1 MKKLREYGILPAIG
15 FLLATLGQI
24 GFWRWK
30 VDFILNGYKYL
41 PFAVAPLFAFLGAW
55 LMVGKVSF
63 SYWKET
69 DNNGNSA
76 YNVFLAVGL
85 LLLILSLGVAFEA
98 VSEA

>member
-1 MKKLREYGILPAIG
+1 MKKLRELGIIPAIG
-15 FLLATLGQI
+15 FLLGTLGQI

-30 VDFILNGYKYL
+30 VDLILNGYKYL

-63 SYWKET
+63 SYWKES

-85 LLLILSLGVAFEA
+85 LLLILSMGVAFEA

>member
-1 MKKLREYGILPAIG
+1 LILDG
-15 FLLATLGQI
+15 
-24 GFWRWK
+24 
-30 VDFILNGYKYL
+30 DKYL
-41 PFAVAPLFAFLGAW
+41 PFAIAPVFAFLASW

-63 SYWKET
+63 SYWKES

-85 LLLILSLGVAFEA
+85 LMLILGFGIAFEA

>member
-1 MKKLREYGILPAIG
+1 MKKLREYGIISAIG

-30 VDFILNGYKYL
+30 VDLILNGYKYL

-85 LLLILSLGVAFEA
+85 LLLILGLGIAFEA

>member
-15 FLLATLGQI
+15 FLLGTLGQI
-24 GFWRWK
+24 GFWRYK
-30 VDFILNGYKYL
+30 VDLILEGYKYL
-41 PFAVAPLFAFLGAW
+41 PFATAPVFAFLATW
-55 LMVGKVSF
+55 LMVGKVNF

-85 LLLILSLGVAFEA
+85 LMLILGLGIAFEA

>member
-1 MKKLREYGILPAIG
+1 MKKLRELGIIPAIG

-30 VDFILNGYKYL
+30 VDLILDGYKYL
-41 PFAVAPLFAFLGAW
+41 PFAVAPLFAFLGSW

-63 SYWKET
+63 SYWKES

>member
-30 VDFILNGYKYL
+30 VDLILNGYKYL

-63 SYWKET
+63 SYWKES

>member
-1 MKKLREYGILPAIG
+1 MKKLRELGIIPAIG

-30 VDFILNGYKYL
+30 VDLILNGYKYL

-63 SYWKET
+63 SYWKES

-85 LLLILSLGVAFEA
+85 LLLILSLSVAFEA

>member
-15 FLLATLGQI
+15 FLLGTLGQI
-24 GFWRWK
+24 GFWRYK
-30 VDFILNGYKYL
+30 VDLILEGFKYL
-41 PFAVAPLFAFLGAW
+41 PFVTAPLFAFLAAW

-63 SYWKET
+63 KYWSEK
-69 DNNGNSA
+69 DNDGNKA

-85 LLLILSLGVAFEA
+85 LMLILGLGIAFEA